1 MPVSTTQ
8 GISGHGTT
16 IEFQAAATPG
26 VWTAI
31 GEIGDIQLPG
41 LSRNEFDVSSHNR
54 TIDTYALG
62 GILRR
67 DALTFPIFFNKAIT
81 SQMLLR
87 TAILANTIDGYR
99 VTTPDSD
106 VWIFSGG
113 VQAIKHTAPAD
124 GAQTADVTIRMTGSV
139 SINGTIQS

>member
-16 IEFQAAATPG
+16 VEFQAAATPG
-26 VWTAI
+26 VWTVI

-41 LSRNEFDVSSHNR
+41 LMRNEFDVTSQNR
-54 TIDTYALG
+54 NIDTYALG
-62 GILRR
+62 VLRR
-67 DALTFPIFFNKAIT
+67 DALTFPMFFNKALT
-81 SQMLLR
+81 SQLLLR
-87 TAILANTIDGYR
+87 TAILANTVDGYR

-113 VQAIKHTAPAD
+113 VQAMKHTSPVD
-124 GAQTADVTIRMTGSV
+124 GVQTADVTIRMTGSV